1 MGGKNASNPV
11 ESIAGIQ
18 AIFKYFQDIP
28 AKDLKGITD
37 DLKKTISSGIVVVT
51 STYEDKVSLVVG
63 VTHDLTPT
71 ISAVDLAKVASQTLG
86 GQGGGGRPDM
96 AQAGGTNPE
105 AVAKIQGA
113 IAEFLENITAKP

>member
-71 ISAVDLAKVASQTLG
+71 ISAVDWQRLLHKPLVAKEAEAVRTW
-86 GQGGGGRPDM
+86 PK
-96 AQAGGTNPE
+96 QAGRILKQLQKYKE
-105 AVAKIQGA
+105 R
-113 IAEFLENITAKP
+113 